1 MLQTSHRK
9 QRRLSSFLIG
19 KGSKISPL
27 LLSPD
32 FNCQPD
38 IYPPTAQIHYIAL
51 GICMNHSHR
60 NKDGYITRE
69 EFTKVYKKLLELQ
82 E

>member
-1 MLQTSHRK
+1 MDGTKLI
-9 QRRLSSFLIG
+9 RRFQVNG
-19 KGSKISPL
+19 
-27 LLSPD
+27 LSPD